1 MAKPTIGPSSPIPMK
16 AALLFPSVLVLSVIG
31 GAAGAK
37 FLGPDSNAADTTGTG
52 PALAAPGGAELR
64 TSLDAINERLGAL
77 EAKQDQWMAAPRHVV
92 EPSSQSNG
100 NTGAGDNSIDPTKQA
115 APAALVSGEV
125 GGSPEDWFAALTA
138 GNLSEGDAQK
148 LWDKAVAEGRVDEL
162 IDLFKARA
170 EADPNNPDAQN
181 DLGDAYIQKVQ
192 SMGASPKAGMVA
204 TRADKAYT
212 KALELDPNHLDARRS
227 KAIALSFWPPIMGKQ
242 SESIQQFEIL
252 IEKQNL
258 VPVEPDHVHAYL
270 LLGNMQ
276 MQMGKMEEARTAW
289 QNGLSRFPGN
299 EDLMRQLELVA
310 DR

>member
-1 MAKPTIGPSSPIPMK
+1 MK

-37 FLGPDSNAADTTGTG
+37 FLGPNSNAADSTGSG
-52 PALAAPGGAELR
+52 PALTAPEGQELSS
-64 TSLDAINERLGAL
+64 SLDAINERLVSL
-77 EAKQDQWMAAPRHVV
+77 EAKQDQWLAAPRQTVQAPGS
-92 EPSSQSNG
+92 ESSTSG
-100 NTGAGDNSIDPTKQA
+100 SSGKAADPTAQA
-115 APAALVSGEV
+115 VPAALVSGQAE
-125 GGSPEDWFAALTA
+125 GGPEDWFAAMTA
-138 GNLSEGDAQK
+138 GNLSDGEIQK
-148 LWDKAVAEGRVDEL
+148 LWDKATAEGRVDEL

-192 SMGASPKAGMVA
+192 SMGSSPKAGFVA
-204 TRADKAYT
+204 SNADKAYT

-242 SESIQQFEIL
+242 SESIQQFELL

-258 VPVEPDHVHAYL
+258 VPVEPSHVQAYL
-270 LLGNMQ
+270 LLGNMH
-276 MQMGKMEEARTAW
+276 MQMGKIEEARTAW

-299 EDLMRQLELVA
+299 EDLMRQLELVL